1 MSEFQLPELKK
12 KAPLWKDILHFC
24 IMVVGVWGV
33 THLVMNYSAY
43 AEIIGFRY
51 KTLRSSVIADIT
63 AMQSNDL
70 SGDRHESK
78 NKHKVRSKSKAFAKA
93 PKLEKIKETVT
104 FRKKELKPRNR
115 AKLVFDKMPVYPS
128 DNRLVIPR
136 IGKNVPLIT
145 VPPHRN
151 WRKLEKT
158 IQKGLQNGVVVHP
171 VSAEPGNFGNFFLTG
186 HSSYYTWDKG
196 RYKDVFALL
205 HEMKVNDIVE
215 VYWEGKKYT
224 YKMEEKRVVKP
235 TAVEIL
241 EQPKDK
247 KEITLMTCTPIGTNK
262 NRLILVGKLQ
272 SVE

>member
-1 MSEFQLPELKK
+1 MSEFQLPKLKK
-12 KAPLWKDILHFC
+12 KTPLWKDMLHFC
-24 IMVVGVWGV
+24 IMVIGVWGS

-43 AEIIGFRY
+43 TEIMGFRY
-51 KTLRSSVIADIT
+51 KTLQSSVVADLT
-63 AMQSNDL
+63 EMQTQEKLGNQSVVIK
-70 SGDRHESK
+70 K
-78 NKHKVRSKSKAFAKA
+78 NKVRSRADVFASA
-93 PKLEKIKETVT
+93 PKLEKVKETVT
-104 FRKKELKPRNR
+104 FRKKELKPKNQ
-115 AKLVFDKMPVYPS
+115 AKLVFEKMPVYPS

-145 VPPHRN
+145 VPRHRN
-151 WRKLEKT
+151 WQKLENT

-171 VSAEPGNFGNFFLTG
+171 VSADPGNFGNFFLTG

-205 HEMKVNDIVE
+205 HEVKVNDIVE
-215 VYWEGKKYT
+215 IYWEGKKYT
-224 YKMEEKRVVKP
+224 YKMEEKKVVKP

-241 EQPKDK
+241 EQPDDR

-262 NRLILVGKLQ
+262 NRLILVGRLE